1 MEPYQHTANLSRPGG
16 SGFDHPGLTA
26 WHFRR
31 DRGRLRL
38 TGADALAFLQALV
51 TNDVAALVPG
61 QSCDATYLTPQG
73 RMITDMRV
81 TRLAP
86 DAAGKDDILVSVPA
100 ELAAALAVRL
110 DFLIFAEDVQIAD
123 VSQLVHEVTLVGET
137 MAATRDEFFPAER
150 EADVR
155 ARLSLLGG
163 GGLPELT
170 EAQAEVMRIE
180 AGVPKWGVDMNEETI
195 PLEAGLLGRAI
206 SQTKGCYVGQEV
218 IVRVL
223 HRGGG
228 RVARRLMTLSFDPA
242 DTTVPVAG
250 TPLHARHDLGLEV
263 GHITSAAFSKR
274 LGRVVALAYVHR
286 DHATPGANVTVNGV
300 PAVVERECE

>member
-1 MEPYQHTANLSRPGG
+1 MEPYQHTSNLSRPGG

-26 WHFRR
+26 WFVRR

-38 TGADALAFLQALV
+38 TGADALTFLQALV
-51 TNDVAALVPG
+51 TNDVAALAPG
-61 QSCDATYLTPQG
+61 RTCEAAYLTPQG

-86 DAAGKDDILVSVPA
+86 NATGAPAIEDVLVSVPA
-100 ELAAALAVRL
+100 ELAASLAVRL

-123 VSQLVHEVTLVGET
+123 VSQLVHEVTLVGDT
-137 MAATRDEFFPAER
+137 MAVTRDEFYPAAR

-155 ARLSLLGG
+155 ARLLE

-170 EAQAEVMRIE
+170 DAQAEVLRIE
-180 AGVPKWGVDMNEETI
+180 AGLPKWGVDMNEETI
-195 PLEAGLLGRAI
+195 PLEAGLLTRAI

-242 DTTVPVAG
+242 TNDVPVAG
-250 TPLHARHDLGLEV
+250 TPLHAKHDLGLEV
-263 GHITSAAFSKR
+263 GRITSAAWSRR
-274 LGRVVALAYVHR
+274 LGRVIALAYVHR

>member
-1 MEPYQHTANLSRPGG
+1 MEPYQHNANLNRPGG
-16 SGFDHPGLTA
+16 SAFDHPGLTA
-26 WHFRR
+26 WYVRR
-31 DRGRLRL
+31 DRGRLRV
-38 TGADALAFLQALV
+38 TGADAISFLQALV
-51 TNDVAALVPG
+51 TNDVAVLAPG
-61 QSCDATYLTPQG
+61 HTCEAAYLTPQG
-73 RMITDMRV
+73 RMITDMRI

-86 DAAGKDDILVSVPA
+86 DAAGREDVLVSVPA
-100 ELAAALAVRL
+100 ELAASLAVRL

-123 VSQLVHEVTLVGET
+123 VSQLVHEVTLVGDT
-137 MAATRDEFFPAER
+137 MASTRDEFYPAER

-155 ARLSLLGG
+155 ARLLE

-170 EAQAEVMRIE
+170 DAEAEVMRIE
-180 AGVPKWGVDMNEETI
+180 AGLPKWGVDMNDETI

-228 RVARRLMTLSFDPA
+228 RVARRLMTLTFDPA
-242 DTTVPVAG
+242 ETVVPPAG
-250 TPLHARHDLGLEV
+250 TALHARHDLGLEV
-263 GHITSAAFSKR
+263 GRITSAAFSKR

-300 PAVVERECE
+300 AAVVERECD